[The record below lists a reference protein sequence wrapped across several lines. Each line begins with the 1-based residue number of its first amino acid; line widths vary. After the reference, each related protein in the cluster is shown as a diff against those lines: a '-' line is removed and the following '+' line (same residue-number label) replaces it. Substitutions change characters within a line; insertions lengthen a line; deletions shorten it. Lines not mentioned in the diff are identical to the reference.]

1 MNNKRFM
8 GILVVIVALLLIPLI
23 AMQFTEEVSWT
34 PFDFVIA
41 GFLLLVTGLTCELV
55 LRKVKGGRL
64 RIVICIAILLLLFLI
79 WIELAVGIFD
89 TPLSGS

>member
-1 MNNKRFM
+1 
-8 GILVVIVALLLIPLI
+8 
-23 AMQFTEEVSWT
+23 MQFTEEVSWT

-55 LRKVKGGRL
+55 LRRVKGGRL
-64 RIVICIAILLLLFLI
+64 RIVICLAILLLLFLI

>member
-1 MNNKRFM
+1 M
-8 GILVVIVALLLIPLI
+8 GILVVIVVLLLIPLI
-23 AMQFTEEVSWT
+23 SMQFTEEVSWT

-55 LRKVKGGRL
+55 LRRVKGGRL
-64 RIVICIAILLLLFLI
+64 RIVICLAILLLLFLI